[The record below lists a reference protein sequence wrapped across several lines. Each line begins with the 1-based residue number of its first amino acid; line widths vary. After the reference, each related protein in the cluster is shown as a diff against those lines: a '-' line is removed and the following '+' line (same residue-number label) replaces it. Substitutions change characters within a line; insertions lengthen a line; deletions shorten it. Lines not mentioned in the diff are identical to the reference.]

1 MAIDLDVHLPAIA
14 AGDTEAF
21 GMWMAAAEVVLRR
34 SLRGAASRV
43 DVEAVLQETLLRI
56 WQIAPRIA
64 MDGRPNAVLRL
75 ALVTARNL
83 VVTEIR
89 RARVD
94 PVPDDALERMLA
106 EAAVDPGA
114 SDPLLRAAIRKCH
127 EGLPAKPMQALR
139 ARLTAGGAE
148 PDRMLAA
155 RLDMSLNTFL
165 QNLTR
170 ARRLLLEC
178 LERHGIAAHEVTG

>member
-1 MAIDLDVHLPAIA
+1 VIPWKRLPLVLFFSFGLPAQA
-14 AGDTEAF
+14 PFQVHGYVQGRFTN
-21 GMWMAAAEVVLRR
+21 
-34 SLRGAASRV
+34 
-43 DVEAVLQETLLRI
+43 QEGTS
-56 WQIAPRIA
+56 
-64 MDGRPNAVLRL
+64 DRL
-75 ALVTARNL
+75 
-83 VVTEIR
+83 EIR

-94 PVPDDALERMLA
+94 PVPDAALERMLA

-148 PDRMLAA
+148 PDRMLSA